1 MESGG
6 KGERKDLINSVS
18 KLPYSMNWLIGS
30 IVVIPSIV
38 SQDWKYHPLG
48 TLWHSQ
54 GALTP
59 LKAIGWYQ
67 TGFAWAKAESE
78 KRSRCSCL
86 THSMH
91 SSLQEKSALRTDT
104 HYLLESQSSLS
115 QKLSARLRQGFGKTW
130 GKAGL
135 FPGSKA
141 GISVASISG
150 ISADWQASRVGKHQL
165 ANILLLK
172 IYI

>member
-1 MESGG
+1 MLLVESGG

-30 IVVIPSIV
+30 IGVIPSIV
-38 SQDWKYHPLG
+38 SLYVQDWKYHPQG

-104 HYLLESQSSLS
+104 HYLLESQSSRS
-115 QKLSARLRQGFGKTW
+115 QKLSARLGQGFGKTL
-130 GKAGL
+130 ARQDFFHGL
-135 FPGSKA
+135 KQVFMAK
-141 GISVASISG
+141 
-150 ISADWQASRVGKHQL
+150 
-165 ANILLLK
+165 
-172 IYI
+172 